1 MLTNIVNNKQ
11 KTSMKLSKYTK
22 LGLLIVFSFAIFI
35 WGMNYLKGIDFF
47 KQNTTYHVVYERVDG
62 LLESSA
68 VMMNG
73 YQVGQVKSIDFSA
86 RNDGSLVVAFSLE
99 GDFLIPRGSAARIVS
114 SDIMGTKSIKLQIV
128 PSNAYYQPGD
138 TIPGSIEE
146 DLKEQVSMQ
155 VLPLKNKAEQLLG
168 SLDSAIT
175 VITYVF
181 NAEARKNLAE
191 SFTRINQTIL
201 NLETASN
208 EVSELLVSE
217 KSNLQG
223 IIQNMN
229 ELSASLNANSDDFTN
244 IVSNFSS
251 ISDSLAAADLAKLIG
266 ELHASAQGMSSILEK
281 LDTGTGTAGKLI
293 NDEELY
299 SNLADM
305 SQSLDNL
312 LKDLRNNPKRYVH
325 FSAFDLGKSVYV
337 SPERAQSQNADYT
350 LKVHLISSPTRLSL
364 ENSIFDKFEQVEEVE
379 ISGVYSY
386 LIGSTSDID
395 EIMKMHAKAKTVF
408 PDASIVAFKNG
419 RKVRLEKALKKLG
432 N

>member
-1 MLTNIVNNKQ
+1 
-11 KTSMKLSKYTK
+11 MKLSKYTK

-47 KQNTTYHVVYERVDG
+47 KKNTTYSVIYERIDG

-73 YQVGQVKSIDFSA
+73 YQVGQVKSIDFSDK
-86 RNDGSLVVAFSLE
+86 NDGSLVVSFSLE
-99 GDFLIPRGSAARIVS
+99 GDFRIPRGSAARIIS
-114 SDIMGTKSIKLQIV
+114 SDIMGTKSIKLQII
-128 PSNAYYQPGD
+128 PSNSYYQPGD

-155 VLPLKNKAEQLLG
+155 VLPLKNKAEQLLA

-181 NAEARKNLAE
+181 NAEARKNLSE

-201 NLETASN
+201 NLETVSN
-208 EVSELLVSE
+208 ELSDLLVSE
-217 KSNLQG
+217 KSNLKG
-223 IIQNMN
+223 IIQNTN
-229 ELSASLNANSDDFTN
+229 ELTTSLNESTDDFSN

-251 ISDSLAAADLAKLIG
+251 ISDSLAAADLANLIVELRSSAEGINGIIEKVNAG
-266 ELHASAQGMSSILEK
+266 EGS
-281 LDTGTGTAGKLI
+281 AGKLI
-293 NDEELY
+293 SDDELY
-299 SNLADM
+299 GNLTEM
-305 SQSLDNL
+305 SQSLDYL
-312 LKDLRNNPKRYVH
+312 LKDVRNNPKRYVH
-325 FSAFDLGKSVYV
+325 FSAFDLGKNVYV
-337 SPERAQSQNADYT
+337 SPQVSKAGSESNYV
-350 LKVHLISSPTRLSL
+350 LKVHLISSPTRLSS
-364 ENSIFDKFEQVEEVE
+364 ENSIFSEFDQVEEIE

-386 LIGSTSDID
+386 LTGSTSDIAK
-395 EIMKMHAKAKTVF
+395 IMETHTKAKVIF

>member
-1 MLTNIVNNKQ
+1 
-11 KTSMKLSKYTK
+11 MKLSKYTK

-266 ELHASAQGMSSILEK
+266 ELHASAQGMNSILEK
-281 LDTGTGTAGKLI
+281 LDTGKGTAGKLI

-325 FSAFDLGKSVYV
+325 FSAFDLGKNVYV
-337 SPERAQSQNADYT
+337 SPERAQNKNADYT
-350 LKVHLISSPTRLSL
+350 LKVHLISSPKRMSL
-364 ENSIFDKFEQVEEVE
+364 ENSIFEQFEQVEEVE

-386 LIGSTSDID
+386 LTGSTSDID
-395 EIMKMHAKAKTVF
+395 EIMKMHTKAKTVF